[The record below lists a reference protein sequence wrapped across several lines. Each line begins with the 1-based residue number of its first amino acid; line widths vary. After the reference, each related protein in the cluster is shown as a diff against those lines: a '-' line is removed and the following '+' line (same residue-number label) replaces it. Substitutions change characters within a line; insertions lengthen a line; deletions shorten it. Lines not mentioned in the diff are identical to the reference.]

1 MESGVCTI
9 NDSGD
14 NDSGGSGTDGSIY
27 AAGSASLH
35 CTALTRSVLTYLNWK
50 TPMIAQQRLRSDF
63 DSSQSDQCSLN
74 A

>member
-14 NDSGGSGTDGSIY
+14 NDSGGSGTDGSSY

-50 TPMIAQQRLRSDF
+50 TVMVAQRRLRSDF